1 MYLSF
6 LVYLR
11 TYQNLKFNF
20 LFHKKPIFSILAYYR
35 SQKLS
40 FFHSNNRAPTKPM
53 ESFGMPRR
61 LLVLG
66 MGIGR
71 QGFNCRPHWSDLAL
85 FHQLWSSFWKPAELR
100 EGHSVK
106 ETEEQ
111 TCPFTV
117 WVSTECYS
125 FLPHPHH
132 ASSLAVNHQVSQVLI
147 LRSGLWF
154 LKLLISKSER
164 KRYR

>member
-1 MYLSF
+1 
-6 LVYLR
+6 
-11 TYQNLKFNF
+11 
-20 LFHKKPIFSILAYYR
+20 
-35 SQKLS
+35 
-40 FFHSNNRAPTKPM
+40 M

-66 MGIGR
+66 MGTGR

-85 FHQLWSSFWKPAELR
+85 FHQLWGTFRKPAGLR

-111 TCPFTV
+111 PCPFTV

-164 KRYR
+164 KRYRYLWKRVLIFTTLCRPTFKSKALHRETAAGR